1 MIGTLSKKGVR
12 NLRNRKGGLSDG
24 QVRRLE
30 ELCRGAGLRV
40 KQLWNT
46 LGRHITNAR
55 GTATCRRAT
64 RRVASENLGLW
75 VADQRTA
82 FKKGKLDPE
91 RTRRLEAIGIKWRIR
106 QRTNE
111 ATREHPRAA
120 L

>member
-1 MIGTLSKKGVR
+1 MQRSWASSGTIVEHAREAYHKREGHCDVPKSHKE
-12 NLRNRKGGLSDG
+12 GG
-24 QVRRLE
+24 
-30 ELCRGAGLRV
+30 
-40 KQLWNT
+40 
-46 LGRHITNAR
+46 
-55 GTATCRRAT
+55 
-64 RRVASENLGLW
+64 ENLGLW

-82 FKKGKLDPE
+82 SKKGKLDPE

>member
-40 KQLWNT
+40 EQLWNT

-55 GTATCRRAT
+55 GHCD
-64 RRVASENLGLW
+64 VPKSHKEGGENLGLW

-91 RTRRLEAIGIKWRIR
+91 RTRRLQAIGIKWRIR

>member
-1 MIGTLSKKGVR
+1 MQRSWASSGTIVEHAREAYHKREGHCDVPKSHKE
-12 NLRNRKGGLSDG
+12 GG
-24 QVRRLE
+24 
-30 ELCRGAGLRV
+30 
-40 KQLWNT
+40 
-46 LGRHITNAR
+46 
-55 GTATCRRAT
+55 
-64 RRVASENLGLW
+64 ENLGLW